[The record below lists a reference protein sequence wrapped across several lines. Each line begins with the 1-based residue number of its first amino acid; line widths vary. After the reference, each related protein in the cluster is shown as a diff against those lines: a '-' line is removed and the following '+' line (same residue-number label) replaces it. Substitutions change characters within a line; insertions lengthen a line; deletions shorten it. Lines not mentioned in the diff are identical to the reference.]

1 MLLKY
6 VSLLA
11 ALICGLQPVHGYLG
25 SFESADGYQ
34 ANGLQPMRDVSG
46 YNAGQFNSSNGGL
59 GGSFSNISP
68 NTGLFYKFDAG
79 EVTGDHLGE
88 LIAHPG
94 IARSGSS
101 SLVLRTGS
109 SNTGSPDYYGDS
121 GGDGADYLYRFDTYD
136 YDLADPSG
144 VSSGVVTL
152 DYYYCP
158 QVPFFSVGLISTTE
172 FVNSLGETVFAIG
185 TRGQLDTFGNAMFTA
200 QPIITWQDATGWH
213 DSTIVGNNADW
224 DRVTLSFDLDQDQV
238 SFNYFSTLDGNSH
251 TLAFNVGTVSA
262 LDQLSGIRFTAQPG
276 TTKNSYDDF
285 DLQGSFS
292 VVPEPSSAFCVLS
305 AGLLLSLR
313 RRRILLK

>member
-1 MLLKY
+1 MLSHYLRLFAAF
-6 VSLLA
+6 LL
-11 ALICGLQPVHGYLG
+11 GLEPAFGYLG
-25 SFESADGYQ
+25 SFETADGYQ
-34 ANGLQPMRDVSG
+34 GNGLQPMRDVSG

-59 GGSFSNISP
+59 GGSFSNITP
-68 NTGLFYKFDAG
+68 NAGLFYKFDVG
-79 EVTGDHLGE
+79 EVTEDHLGE

-109 SNTGSPDYYGDS
+109 SNTSSPEYYGDS
-121 GGDGADYLYRFDTYD
+121 GGDGADYLYHFDTYD
-136 YDLADPSG
+136 YDLADPSA
-144 VSSGVVTL
+144 VSSGILTL

-158 QVPFFSVGLISTTE
+158 QVPFFSLGQISTTE

-185 TRGQLDTFGNAMFTA
+185 TRGQLDSFGNAMFTA

-213 DSTIVGNNADW
+213 DTNIVGNNADW
-224 DRVTLSFDLDQDQV
+224 DRVTLSFDLDQDRV

-251 TLAFNVGTVSA
+251 TLAFNVNTASN
-262 LDQLSGIRFTAQPG
+262 LDRLSGIRFTAQPG

-292 VVPEPSSAFCVLS
+292 VVPEPGSAVCLLS
-305 AGLLLSLR
+305 AGVLFSLR
-313 RRRILLK
+313 RRRLLLK